1 MAVLNPFRGL
11 SLRVRIFL
19 SMASL
24 IVLASI
30 MMVTISIYQFNN
42 ESKQYHHERLQRK
55 EKAVKEHINYILYTT
70 TYPLSKENIPLIFKD
85 RIFELANIHSLEI
98 SIYGLDGQL
107 LKTSLSPFSENK
119 KTQVIS
125 EDILKKL
132 EIAPDKRYVELITY
146 NNEEYR
152 SLYAY
157 VNDSKFKPLFIVYL
171 PRIESN
177 SYYIQELQKFLV
189 RLAQVNISMIV
200 IAIALAYFLSR
211 YITSSLNKISE
222 KLSATEINQQN
233 EKIVI
238 KGAGKEIRVL
248 VNSYNKMIDKLEE
261 SAHQLAQNEREQ
273 AWREMAKQVA
283 HEIKNPLTP
292 MQLTVQNFQRKYN
305 PADSNNIQKVNDFCE
320 SMIQQID
327 TMNTVASAF
336 SNFASMPAQQN
347 ETVDLVKMIP
357 LALEIFNKDY
367 IFFNCSEKQ
376 IQVHIDRTQLIRI
389 INNLVKNAI
398 QAIPEDQ
405 ENKKIEIQ
413 LFTKENLIYIQV
425 TDNGKGIEPEFAERI
440 FEPKFTTKSS
450 GMGLGLGII
459 KNIIENYNGH
469 ISFTSVPHQ
478 GTTFTLTLP
487 KPENHES

>member
-1 MAVLNPFRGL
+1 MAILNPFGGL

-30 MMVTISIYQFNN
+30 MMITISIYQFNS
-42 ESKQYHHERLQRK
+42 ESKQYHHERLERK

-85 RIFELANIHSLEI
+85 RIFELANIHSIEI
-98 SIYGLDGQL
+98 SIYGLDGKL
-107 LKTSLSPFSENK
+107 LKTSLSPFSDIQNK
-119 KTQVIS
+119 LSIPD
-125 EDILKKL
+125 EILKKL
-132 EIAPDKRYVELITY
+132 EIAPDKRYIELITDGD
-146 NNEEYR
+146 EQYR

-157 VNDSKFKPLFIVYL
+157 VYDSKFKPLFIVYL

-177 SYYIQELQKFLV
+177 SYYAEELQKFLI

-211 YITSSLNKISE
+211 YITLSLNKISE
-222 KLSATEINQQN
+222 KLSSTEINQQN

-292 MQLTVQNFQRKYN
+292 MQLTVQNFQRKFD
-305 PADSNNIQKVNDFCE
+305 PTDPNNTQKIKDFCE
-320 SMIQQID
+320 SMIHQID
-327 TMNTVASAF
+327 TMNAVASAF

-347 ETVDLVKMIP
+347 ETVDLVKIIP

-367 IFFNCSEKQ
+367 IVFNCSESE
-376 IQVHIDRTQLIRI
+376 IDVNIDRTQLIRI

-398 QAIPEDQ
+398 QAIPETQ
-405 ENKKIEIQ
+405 ENKQIEIK
-413 LFTKENLIYIQV
+413 LFTQENLIYIQV
-425 TDNGKGIEPEFAERI
+425 TDNGKGIEPEYAERI

-459 KNIIENYNGH
+459 KNIIENYNGT
-469 ISFTSVPHQ
+469 ISFTSVLNE

-487 KPENHES
+487 KSENYES